1 MWGNSVPFT
10 IRARSLTRLL
20 SRSRSAGLAK
30 RIIILD
36 VFITLP
42 YLSVSRIN
50 RNISYVPESS
60 NRELELRI
68 EYKTDG
74 SGSFLVSS
82 FELWLLTNVWLSITL
97 WAPGSGYRILRK
109 LSIKNNYWK
118 QSSAV
123 CNATFWSWRS
133 SSAQPSRSIET
144 EPEKKFMLLNL
155 EHKFF

>member
-36 VFITLP
+36 VFITLA
-42 YLSVSRIN
+42 YLSVSRN
-50 RNISYVPESS
+50 NKNISCVSA

-109 LSIKNNYWK
+109 LSIKNNYRK